1 MRLAFVGLTAGLT
14 NLLIGCRFGRAVLF
28 GGVFCKAATV
38 PWGLSVCCEF
48 FLLTLESLLPRSA
61 ACALPL

>member
-1 MRLAFVGLTAGLT
+1 LMRLAFVGLTAGLT

-38 PWGLSVCCEF
+38 ALGLSV
-48 FLLTLESLLPRSA
+48 
-61 ACALPL
+61 